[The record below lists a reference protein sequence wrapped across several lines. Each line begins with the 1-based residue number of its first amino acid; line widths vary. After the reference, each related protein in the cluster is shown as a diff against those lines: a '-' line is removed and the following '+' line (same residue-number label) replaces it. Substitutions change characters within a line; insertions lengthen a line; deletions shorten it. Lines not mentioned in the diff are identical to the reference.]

1 MEGGRATD
9 DKPTIFRYHA
19 PPIKEEN
26 MKENQ
31 IRWQKLIYYHRKT
44 LHTLSKMCHISHTLA
59 LLGTRQQLFSF
70 KNY

>member
-26 MKENQ
+26 TKENQ
-31 IRWQKLIYYHRKT
+31 IR
-44 LHTLSKMCHISHTLA
+44 
-59 LLGTRQQLFSF
+59 
-70 KNY
+70 